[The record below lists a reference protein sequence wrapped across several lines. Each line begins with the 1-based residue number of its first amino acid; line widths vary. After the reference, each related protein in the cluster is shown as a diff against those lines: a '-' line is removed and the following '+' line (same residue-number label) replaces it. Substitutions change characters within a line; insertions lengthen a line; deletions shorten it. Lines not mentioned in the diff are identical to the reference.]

1 LQPGLGRKGMALD
14 TLRIEA
20 RGIGG
25 SLQGT
30 GEILGSFEDW
40 TSFSLRTSMVEPAEL
55 SLELG
60 DDTGWTRLNAMLQ
73 LGSEFQ
79 VFLGDRPR
87 MRGRVEAIDSTGDA
101 GSSATQRLVI
111 RTKMSDAIYSSA
123 PQGIRLKGATLKQF
137 ILACYSSLGLTEAD
151 FDFRGDV
158 SRDLL
163 TGVRG
168 KGRRA
173 PVNLDAL
180 SKEDAKVN
188 PPETIFAAVDRHL
201 RRHGM
206 LHWDGPDGRIVVAAP
221 DDTQDPTYYLQTYR
235 SGSSAQLN
243 NIKSL
248 QRIFDVSGSPTT
260 LGIYGKGGA
269 VDFSK
274 VKLGAVLFN
283 AELQAAGFRRAV
295 VLVDEGLRNLAAAQ
309 RRAAREFASRNRGL
323 QRIMVVA
330 DGLTYREGST
340 LIPYA
345 PDTVVDVVSDPHG
358 GPLGAFYLE
367 TVELSR
373 SVDEGDNTTMSLVQ
387 QGVWVL

>member
-1 LQPGLGRKGMALD
+1 MPLD

-40 TSFSLRTSMVEPAEL
+40 TSFNLRTSMVEPAEC

-79 VFLGDRPR
+79 IFLGDRPR
-87 MRGRVEAIDSTGDA
+87 MRGRVEAIDSSGDA
-101 GSSATQRLVI
+101 ASSATQRIVI
-111 RTKMSDAIYSSA
+111 RTKLSDALYSSA
-123 PQGIRLKGATLKQF
+123 PQGIRLKGASLKQF
-137 ILACYSSLGLTEAD
+137 VLACYSSLGFVESD

-163 TGVRG
+163 TGVRKKGG
-168 KGRRA
+168 KA
-173 PVNLDAL
+173 PLDLDAL
-180 SKEDAKVN
+180 SKQDAKVS
-188 PPETIFAAVDRHL
+188 PPETIYATVDKHL
-201 RRHGM
+201 RRHGL
-206 LHWDGPDGRIVVAAP
+206 LHWDGADGRIVVAAP
-221 DDTQDPTYYLQTYR
+221 DDQQDPTYFLQTFS
-235 SGSSAQLN
+235 SGSSSQLN
-243 NIKSL
+243 NIKAL
-248 QRIFDVSGSPTT
+248 QRIFDVSGSPTV

-283 AELQAAGFRRAV
+283 AELQAAGFRRTV
-295 VLVDEGLRNLAAAQ
+295 VIVDEGLRSLANAQ
-309 RRAAREFASRNRGL
+309 RRAAHEFAQRNRGL
-323 QRIMVVA
+323 QRIVITT
-330 DGLTYREGST
+330 DGLTYREGSS

-358 GPLGAFYLE
+358 GALGAFYLE
-367 TVELSR
+367 TVDISR
-373 SVDEGDNTTMSLVQ
+373 SVDEGDNTTLSLVQ
-387 QGVWVL
+387 QGVWEL

>member
-1 LQPGLGRKGMALD
+1 MPLD

-40 TSFSLRTSMVEPAEL
+40 TSFSMRTSMVEPAEA

-60 DDTGWTRLNAMLQ
+60 DDTGWQRLNAMMQ

-101 GSSATQRLVI
+101 MSSSTQRLVL
-111 RTKMSDAIYSSA
+111 RTKLSDAIYSSA
-123 PQGIRLKGATLKQF
+123 PQGIRLKGASLKQF
-137 ILACYSSLGLTEAD
+137 ILACYSSLGLVEAD

-158 SRDLL
+158 TRDLL
-163 TGVRG
+163 TGARG
-168 KGRRA
+168 KGRKA
-173 PVNLDAL
+173 PLDLDAL

-188 PPETIFAAVDRHL
+188 PPETIFGTVDKHL

-206 LHWDGPDGRIVVAAP
+206 LHWDGADGRIVVAAP
-221 DDTQDPTYYLQTYR
+221 DDEQDPLYFLQTFR
-235 SGSSAQLN
+235 EGSSAQLN

-248 QRIFDVSGSPTT
+248 QRGFDVSGSPTT
-260 LGIYGKGGA
+260 LGIYGKGGG

-283 AELQAAGFRRAV
+283 PTLQAAGFRRAV
-295 VLVDEGLRNLAAAQ
+295 VIVDEGLRNLANAQ
-309 RRAAREFASRNRGL
+309 RRASHEFALRNRGL
-323 QRIMVVA
+323 ERLVITT
-330 DGLTYREGST
+330 DGLSYREGSA

-345 PDTVVDVVSDPHG
+345 PDTVADVVSDPHG
-358 GPLGAFYLE
+358 GSLGAFYIE
-367 TVELSR
+367 TVEMSR
-373 SVDEGDNTTMSLVQ
+373 TVDEGDNSTLSMVR
-387 QGVWVL
+387 QGVWAL